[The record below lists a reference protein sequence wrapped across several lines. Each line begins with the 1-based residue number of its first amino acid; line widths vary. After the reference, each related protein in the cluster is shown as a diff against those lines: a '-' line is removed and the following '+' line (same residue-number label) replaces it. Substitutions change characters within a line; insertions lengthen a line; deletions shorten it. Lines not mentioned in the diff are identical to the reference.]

1 MNLGHRQSAVSNGSP
16 AIRPRGPH
24 FTVRTMMAAVAVVG
38 VLLAAWKEVPILFA
52 RHDEYSS
59 LARMWAHSERHEIGF
74 IRDVPYTLRE
84 LKDTPEDRDYR
95 AFLEEGLCHARL
107 CVPYL
112 HAMRLKYERAARFP
126 WLDVAPDPP
135 LPSRAGLR

>member
-1 MNLGHRQSAVSNGSP
+1 MDLGHRQSADAIGNS

-24 FTVRTMMAAVAVVG
+24 FTMRTMMVAVALVG
-38 VLLAAWKEVPILFA
+38 LLLAAWKEVPILFA
-52 RHDEYSS
+52 RHTEYSS

-84 LKDTPEDRDYR
+84 LKDTPENREYR
-95 AFLEEGLCHARL
+95 ATLEERLCHSRL

-135 LPSRAGLR
+135 GPSRAGLR